1 MALGVIL
8 KGSFAIRVDVDTV
21 KGLVDG
27 IPPLLEILDDYD
39 VRATFFASVGTDT
52 ASRSVFTSFRGKRHL
67 SVNPLKK
74 YGAREILGSLRGI
87 DFSSHADKYREIQE
101 RGHEVQLHCHN
112 HLEWVKKIGN
122 ADQRVARLIIQKG
135 ISAFQGIF
143 GRAPHAFASP
153 GFQVTDAVL
162 DAEEELGFN
171 YASDYQ
177 MEGDCMPFR
186 NGRKVL
192 QIPVNAP
199 LIEDLVVR
207 GSSDEA
213 IKSTVCSLISGN
225 SLTVMYLHPSYEP
238 RMKKELLRS
247 IIGMARESSDS
258 VTLGEVF
265 EKWNP

>member
-8 KGSFAIRVDVDTV
+8 KRSFAIRVDVDTV

-27 IPPLLEILDDYD
+27 VPPLLEILDDFD

-67 SVNPLKK
+67 SVNPLQK
-74 YGAREILGSLRGI
+74 YGAREILGSLRGL
-87 DFSSHADKYREIQE
+87 DFSIHADKYRKILEL
-101 RGHEVQLHCHN
+101 GHEVQLHCFN
-112 HLEWVKKIGN
+112 HLEWVQKIGG
-122 ADQRVARLIIQKG
+122 ADQGVARLLIEQG
-135 ISAFQGIF
+135 ISAFEVIF
-143 GRAPHAFASP
+143 GRAPRAFASP

-171 YASDYQ
+171 YASDYRR
-177 MEGDCMPFR
+177 EGDCAPFR
-186 NGRKVL
+186 NGRSVL

-207 GSSDEA
+207 GFSDEA
-213 IKSTVCSLISGN
+213 IESAVCNLIAGN

-238 RMKKELLRS
+238 RMKSELLRS
-247 IIGMARESSDS
+247 IIGRARESSDS
-258 VTLGEVF
+258 FTLGEVF